1 MKIPRAAVQQQSPA
15 GKEPSSTPVF
25 ARLLWSVQLALR
37 APWQGGLPF
46 KSAAA
51 IERAQERHVRNAV
64 SHAYRYVPYYRETM
78 RRLGLGPDDLQT
90 AADLSRLP
98 VLDRAELQRDPEY
111 FLSTARPRADYLRLR
126 TSGTSGQP
134 MTVFRDAHMLFKEA
148 AHGERRRAVIMKLAG
163 KRIRYRAVRI
173 ATPTSVSV
181 SAARA
186 FERQSFIPFGIRV
199 VYHHLSLYEH
209 PARNVELIN
218 KLNPDE
224 IFSYGSYIEALFRYV
239 EESGVDFHV
248 PRVVTYGAD
257 ALSASTR
264 RRLTERFGLQVLS
277 IYGAIEAPSIGFECE
292 EHLGH
297 HLNVDLYPVRILDAN
312 EAEVAD
318 GESGEVIVSNL
329 VSRGT
334 VLLNYRLGDIASKR
348 PGPCPCG
355 RSLPLLSF
363 VEGRIDDWLQ
373 GPSGELIHPQAAVK
387 LVAPE
392 EEIWQAQI
400 IQHGPSRFEVLVVPA
415 AGCDRDGLRAR
426 LRHNFADRFGDGT
439 TDVAF
444 VESLPRTDGGKVR
457 AVISRRRSE
466 MSP

>member
-1 MKIPRAAVQQQSPA
+1 MSASLLAK
-15 GKEPSSTPVF
+15 
-25 ARLLWSVQLALR
+25 LLWSAQLALQG
-37 APWQGGLPF
+37 PWQGRLPF
-46 KSAAA
+46 RSSAAV
-51 IERAQERHVRNAV
+51 ERAQKRRVRDAV

-90 AADLSRLP
+90 AADLGRLP

-111 FLSTARPRADYLRLR
+111 FLSTARPRAEYLKLR
-126 TSGTSGQP
+126 TSGTSGRP
-134 MTVFRDAHMLFKEA
+134 MTVFRDVHMLFKEA

-173 ATPTSVSV
+173 ETPTSVSI

-186 FERQSFIPFGIRV
+186 FERQSFIPFGVRIVWR
-199 VYHHLSLYEH
+199 HLSLYDQ

-218 KLNPDE
+218 EFKPDE
-224 IFSYGSYIEALFRYV
+224 IGSYGSYIEALFRYV

-264 RRLTERFGLQVLS
+264 RRLTERFGIEVLS

-297 HLNVDLYPVRILDAN
+297 HLNVDLYPIRILDAN

-334 VLLNYRLGDIASKR
+334 VLLNYRLGDIASKH
-348 PGPCPCG
+348 PEQCPCG

-387 LVAPE
+387 LVASE

-400 IQHGPSRFEVLVVPA
+400 IQHSPNRFELLVVPA
-415 AGCDRDGLRAR
+415 AHCDRHGLRVR
-426 LRHNFADRFGDGT
+426 LVRSFADRFGEGT
-439 TDVAF
+439 TDVSF
-444 VESLPRTDGGKVR
+444 VESLPRTEGGKVR
-457 AVISRRRSE
+457 TVISMRPSGDI
-466 MSP
+466 SGLPVGGLPP